1 MTHASD
7 LFGLPDPDTLYSAL
21 LARDPRFEGRA
32 FVGVTSTGVFCRL
45 TCPARK
51 PRPENC
57 RWFSRVA
64 EALEA
69 GFRPC
74 RRCHPLSTQAEGDPV
89 VQPLLAAL
97 EAEPLRRW
105 REGDLTAM
113 GLDLSTVRRAFRR
126 HFGMTFLEMARLRR
140 LRAGVQTLRD
150 GGPVI
155 AAQLDAG
162 FDSASGFRAAFS
174 RLLGHPPQV
183 MTGAAGLWADWLDT
197 PLGGMIAVADRHAL
211 HLLEF
216 VGRKA
221 LQTELRRL
229 SAGAGGRI
237 GLGRTAITDRVQAEL
252 AAYFSGDCAG
262 FTVPLA
268 LHGTPF
274 QRQAWD
280 ALRAI
285 PPGQIRS
292 YGDLARALGQ
302 PGAARAVARAN
313 GANQIAII
321 IPCHRVIGADGG
333 LTGYGGGLW
342 RKEALIALEQRLPAP
357 APTAPPAPRQFIQ
370 AGDVPGRAKNP

>member
-1 MTHASD
+1 MTQTSD
-7 LFGLPDPDTLYSAL
+7 LFDLPDSDTLYAAL
-21 LARDPRFEGRA
+21 LSRDARFEGRA
-32 FVGVTSTGVFCRL
+32 FVGVASTGIFCRL

-89 VQPLLAAL
+89 VQRLLTAL

-113 GLDLSTVRRAFRR
+113 GFDLSTVRRAFRR
-126 HFGMTFLEMARLRR
+126 HFGVTFLEMARLRR
-140 LRAGVQTLRD
+140 VRAGVGSLRD
-150 GGPVI
+150 GAPVI
-155 AAQLDAG
+155 EAQLDAG

-174 RLLGHPPQV
+174 RLLGHPPRV
-183 MTGAAGLWADWLDT
+183 MTGAAGLWADWIDT
-197 PLGGMIAVADRHAL
+197 PLGGMIAVADYHAL

-237 GLGRTAITDRVQAEL
+237 GLGRTPITDWIEREL
-252 AAYFSGDCAG
+252 HDYFAAKSAD
-262 FTVPLA
+262 FTVPLIA
-268 LHGTPF
+268 HGTPF
-274 QRQAWD
+274 QRQVWD

-292 YGDLARALGQ
+292 YGDLARDLGQ

-321 IPCHRVIGADGG
+321 IPCHRVIGADGS

-342 RKEALIALEQRLPAP
+342 RKEALIALEQKLA
-357 APTAPPAPRQFIQ
+357 TSQ
-370 AGDVPGRAKNP
+370 GENGLWL